1 MWLYHQI
8 RMKILN
14 KRFSYLKSIRK
25 NHEGVAIL
33 MVLTAITLLTAIL
46 TDFTFESKLNKLKV
60 YNSQDKSQAK
70 FNAESGLLFAMARL
84 KLYQEAFNTLEKNEA
99 AKGQFKQEDLNQIW
113 NMPFVYPIPGGDKM
127 SIIQRS
133 ALADFEKNSMIQG
146 EMKVEILN
154 ASHLLNLNLLR
165 ISPLVKKPEPEKKS
179 NNNQGNE
186 NENENAGDGT
196 IDPEFGLEKQLSN
209 LLKESIEK
217 KRETDDEFN
226 NKYADKDAVELV
238 SGLKHFTSD
247 ENAYEDAFSQQ
258 FEANYSNKD
267 FTVKHAPY
275 SSLTEIYLVDGW
287 DDQIVD
293 LLYNDLT
300 VHGVAVIDLNKITNK
315 TLKILLPNLDEEQ
328 IKEFFKYRDD
338 PVKPKPFNNLADF
351 KTYIVNTA
359 NLMSEANFNER
370 MKKFEQAGLKFGVA
384 GSLFKVITSGTYGRS
399 TYTLTAY
406 VSLPAKPAPKPAPKA
421 TPVANTN
428 TSNTTEETTPNN
440 SSNQGEDKDK
450 NKKTPLELLLPRV
463 VEITAS
469 S

>member
-1 MWLYHQI
+1 MQ
-8 RMKILN
+8 N
-14 KRFSYLKSIRK
+14 KRFIFFK
-25 NHEGVAIL
+25 NFSKNNQGVAIL

-46 TDFTFESKLNKLKV
+46 TDFTFESKLNKIKV

-70 FNAESGLLFAMARL
+70 LNAEAGLLFAMARL
-84 KLYQEAFNTLEKNEA
+84 RLYQEAFNTLEKNEA

-113 NMPFVYPIPGGDKM
+113 SLPFVYPIPGAEKM
-127 SIIQRS
+127 GIIQRT

-146 EMKVEILN
+146 EMKVEIIN
-154 ASHLLNLNLLR
+154 ASQLLNLNLLR
-165 ISPLVKKPEPEKKS
+165 ISPLVKKPEPEKKTAKS
-179 NNNQGNE
+179 NNNE
-186 NENENAGDGT
+186 NENEENAGDGT
-196 IDPEFGLEKQLSN
+196 VDPEFGLEKQLSN
-209 LLKESIEK
+209 LLKEAIEK
-217 KRETDDEFN
+217 KRESDDEFN

-247 ENAYEDAFSQQ
+247 ENSYEDAFSRQLD
-258 FEANYSNKD
+258 ANYSNKD

-275 SSLTEIYLVDGW
+275 SSLSEIYLVDGW

-300 VHGVAVIDLNKITNK
+300 AHGAAVIDLNKITNK

-328 IKEFFKYRDD
+328 IKEFFRYRDD
-338 PVKPKPFNNLADF
+338 PVKPKHFNNLADF
-351 KTYIVNTA
+351 KAYIVSTA

-384 GSLFKVITSGTYGRS
+384 GSLFKVITSGTFGRS

-406 VSLPAKPAPKPAPKA
+406 VNLPAKQVPKPAAKTA
-421 TPVANTN
+421 TANN
-428 TSNTTEETTPNN
+428 PDDENAPADNQ
-440 SSNQGEDKDK
+440 SSNQNQPGQDDKEKDK
-450 NKKTPLELLLPRV
+450 NKKTPMELLLPRV